1 MTKNDI
7 WQLLLRKNE
16 ALSGE
21 KVTMKTEQ
29 LRRLVDFVYD
39 TAYAKG
45 KAVSANGK
53 SFDGG
58 EMFNQLFGGIKR

>member
-1 MTKNDI
+1 MTKNEI

-21 KVTMKTEQ
+21 KVSMRTEQ

-45 KAVSANGK
+45 KA
-53 SFDGG
+53 FDGG
-58 EMFNQLFGGIKR
+58 EMFNQLFGGSKR

>member
-1 MTKNDI
+1 MTKNEI

-21 KVTMKTEQ
+21 RVTMKTEQ
-29 LRRLVDFVYD
+29 VRRLVDFVYD
-39 TAYAKG
+39 AKG

-53 SFDGG
+53 PVDSV

>member
-1 MTKNDI
+1 MTKNEI

-21 KVTMKTEQ
+21 KVSMKTEQ

-45 KAVSANGK
+45 KSSGDALFNG
-53 SFDGG
+53 
-58 EMFNQLFGGIKR
+58 LFGKR

>member
-1 MTKNDI
+1 MTKNEI

-21 KVTMKTEQ
+21 RVSMKTEQ

-45 KAVSANGK
+45 KSSADALFNG
-53 SFDGG
+53 
-58 EMFNQLFGGIKR
+58 LFGKR

>member
-1 MTKNDI
+1 MTKNEI
-7 WQLLLRKNE
+7 WQLLIRKNE

-21 KVTMKTEQ
+21 KVSMKTEQ

-45 KAVSANGK
+45 K
-53 SFDGG
+53 SFDGDAL
-58 EMFNQLFGGIKR
+58 FNGLFGKR